1 MLRIAEYNKIT
12 GKKIELKELEKFG
25 FEVFNQS
32 TARKIYYEN
41 VPPVCMEDDTY
52 FMIEHREI
60 WFVENGAKESNERYF
75 GNPQFDDLY
84 DMIEAGYVEKVKNR

>member
-12 GKKIELKELEKFG
+12 GKKIDLKELEKFG

-32 TARKIYYEN
+32 TARKIYYEHI
-41 VPPVCMEDDTY
+41 PPVSMEDDTY

-60 WFVENGAKESNERYF
+60 WFIENGAKESNEAFNEYLANKLNEVVREV
-75 GNPQFDDLY
+75 NKLRKDT
-84 DMIEAGYVEKVKNR
+84 K